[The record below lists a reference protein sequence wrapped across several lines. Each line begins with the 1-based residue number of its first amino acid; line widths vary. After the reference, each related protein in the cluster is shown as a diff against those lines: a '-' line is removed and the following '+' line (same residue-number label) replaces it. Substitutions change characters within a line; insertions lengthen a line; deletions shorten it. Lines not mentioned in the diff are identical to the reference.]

1 MEGHAKMNQLN
12 SEWIKFR
19 SLKSNWI
26 VLGIMLLASMV
37 GPGMAAY
44 TTSPFR
50 AQQIAFK
57 VKIDWEY
64 NATWDTV
71 SNFTQGYIIFAAILV
86 ILMTSQEFHFGTIQV
101 AVFTHPNR
109 VSYYGWR
116 LAFVSIITVVS
127 YIATTFAG
135 FAAAYIGQRGL
146 VTDQPF
152 FTEFF
157 ECAGLVYGQVLL
169 AVWLTMIIIA
179 GLVFIFRSST
189 PAILTF
195 FAIYF
200 VVPTV
205 LLVVFETSSYNWYL
219 EPVKIT
225 SIPVLL
231 WVIAYLPSTCFD
243 SLMGG
248 LFDHVSMSLG
258 NFAENFN
265 LSFSADQ
272 YFITTAIVYGLIAL
286 AVALAGCWV
295 FKRHDI

>member
-1 MEGHAKMNQLN
+1 
-12 SEWIKFR
+12 
-19 SLKSNWI
+19 
-26 VLGIMLLASMV
+26 MLLASVV

-50 AQQIAFK
+50 AEQIAAG
-57 VKIDWEY
+57 VKITWDY

-101 AVFTHPNR
+101 ALFTHPNR
-109 VSYYGWR
+109 IVYYIWR
-116 LAFVSIITVVS
+116 LVFVSIFTVVS
-127 YIATTFAG
+127 YITTTFAG

-152 FTEFF
+152 FNEFF
-157 ECAGLVYGQVLL
+157 EYAGLVYGQVLL
-169 AVWLTMIIIA
+169 TVWLTMLIVA
-179 GLVFIFRSST
+179 GLVFIFKSST

-200 VVPTV
+200 VIPSVLSTV
-205 LLVVFETSSYNWYL
+205 FVTSSFSLYL
-219 EPVKIT
+219 EPEKVT
-225 SIPVLL
+225 SIPFLL

-243 SLMGG
+243 SLTGG
-248 LFDHVSMSLG
+248 LFDNASLILKD
-258 NFAENFN
+258 FTENFN

-272 YFITTAIVYGLIAL
+272 YFITTAVIYSLITL
-286 AVALAGCWV
+286 AVISVGCWL
-295 FKRHDI
+295 FKKRDI